1 MVNLNEYIKEGLF
14 DNIDK
19 LEGKN
24 GLESTSKQIEKEIKD
39 WICSHYFDSPSI
51 AKSRAIKKSNLTIDT
66 STTPPTVNYNWP
78 GHMPCIYVKAFTE
91 SLCNN
96 GMFQWGEMHIFE
108 MNMDTISDIIG
119 APKKIKGHFI
129 IHSGKLTSLEGA
141 PEEIGGNFTI
151 HSGTLKSLE
160 GGPKVVGGDFSCAR
174 CPSLKSLNGAPKKV
188 GGSFYCNYCPSL
200 KTLEGGPEEVGG
212 SFNCIDCPLLTS
224 LKGAPKKVGGSFR
237 VGPWLGLDCS
247 LESLEGGPKE
257 VGGSF
262 DCSGCKLLKSLKG
275 APKVVGGRF
284 NCAFCGVKFTEAD
297 VKKVSNVKYNID
309 C

>member
-129 IHSGKLTSLEGA
+129 IHSDKLESLEGA
-141 PEEIGGNFTI
+141 PEEAGWEFHYT
-151 HSGTLKSLE
+151 
-160 GGPKVVGGDFSCAR
+160 
-174 CPSLKSLNGAPKKV
+174 
-188 GGSFYCNYCPSL
+188 
-200 KTLEGGPEEVGG
+200 
-212 SFNCIDCPLLTS
+212 
-224 LKGAPKKVGGSFR
+224 
-237 VGPWLGLDCS
+237 
-247 LESLEGGPKE
+247 
-257 VGGSF
+257 
-262 DCSGCKLLKSLKG
+262 
-275 APKVVGGRF
+275 
-284 NCAFCGVKFTEAD
+284 
-297 VKKVSNVKYNID
+297 
-309 C
+309 